1 MVGAALVAPNDDL
14 MLITSGGV
22 LIRTKVEQVRE
33 TGRTAAGVKLINL
46 DEGTTLVSIE
56 PVAESDEVD
65 DVNADVDTL
74 NEGDS
79 AENNEA

>member
-1 MVGAALVAPNDDL
+1 

-56 PVAESDEVD
+56 PVAESDEAD
-65 DVNADVDTL
+65 DVDADVDTL

-79 AENNEA
+79 AENSEA

>member
-1 MVGAALVAPNDDL
+1 

-65 DVNADVDTL
+65 EADVVAQ
-74 NEGDS
+74 GDNNS
-79 AENNEA
+79 GDGNAEA

>member
-1 MVGAALVAPNDDL
+1 LVAATLVSPNDDL

-65 DVNADVDTL
+65 EADAVAV
-74 NEGDS
+74 EQGDS
-79 AENNEA
+79 SEDENTEA